1 MEYILKELRKQLAD
15 YRSVHQGTDIS
26 TTVNF
31 IEIALCLVEYGL
43 IDKRPIKAE
52 EENWFNAGMQ
62 VDYIFPS
69 GSEWYILAEY
79 YHMMCD
85 EAERN
90 NFFRK

>member
-1 MEYILKELRKQLAD
+1 MELIVKELRRNLINYKEKNHSSKID
-15 YRSVHQGTDIS
+15 